1 MQHFQKRGA
10 PIAQTGK
17 NLFGFSIVLRVNR
30 GSPARSHG
38 SGRSSEGTSRIE
50 IRKLPFFCPTTSNR
64 AKFSAPPLLMAR
76 TGLPPESSA
85 ISGERFRAS
94 SAIFAVVPRTRTV
107 TARCS
112 PGFNGEESASRL
124 SPTNVMEAQETSRSR
139 CRAAGPGK
147 EARPAPLA
155 KTLARSLAAPRS
167 SLGWSQRLRRSPTQK
182 VQPDPSRK
190 PRAARM
196 KLRSKSTRPRWAR
209 ESRWPLAPYVPK
221 SNHKSRRDSA
231 APRKGPCLSHR
242 S

>member
-50 IRKLPFFCPTTSNR
+50 IRKLPFFYPTTSNR

-124 SPTNVMEAQETSRSR
+124 SPTNVMENGGDWGFAQETSPAALPGCRS
-139 CRAAGPGK
+139 GGGK
-147 EARPAPLA
+147 
-155 KTLARSLAAPRS
+155 T
-167 SLGWSQRLRRSPTQK
+167 T
-182 VQPDPSRK
+182 K
-190 PRAARM
+190 PRGGEPRTNACC
-196 KLRSKSTRPRWAR
+196 TPVRP
-209 ESRWPLAPYVPK
+209 L
-221 SNHKSRRDSA
+221 
-231 APRKGPCLSHR
+231 L
-242 S
+242 

>member
-30 GSPARSHG
+30 GTPARSHG

-50 IRKLPFFCPTTSNR
+50 IRKLPFICPTTSNR

-124 SPTNVMEAQETSRSR
+124 SPTNVMKNGGDWRFAQETSTVALPGCRSGEGSTTS
-139 CRAAGPGK
+139 AVGEDASTIAGCPAIVPWLESASPQKPHPKSSARSVK
-147 EARPAPLA
+147 EATRGADETSIEVDAASLGERIAVATRPVRPAI
-155 KTLARSLAAPRS
+155 
-167 SLGWSQRLRRSPTQK
+167 
-182 VQPDPSRK
+182 DP
-190 PRAARM
+190 
-196 KLRSKSTRPRWAR
+196 
-209 ESRWPLAPYVPK
+209 
-221 SNHKSRRDSA
+221 
-231 APRKGPCLSHR
+231 
-242 S
+242 

>member
-94 SAIFAVVPRTRTV
+94 SAIFPGVPR
-107 TARCS
+107 
-112 PGFNGEESASRL
+112 N
-124 SPTNVMEAQETSRSR
+124 
-139 CRAAGPGK
+139 
-147 EARPAPLA
+147 RPA
-155 KTLARSLAAPRS
+155 KARVSAGLHAEEAGCRVD
-167 SLGWSQRLRRSPTQK
+167 PTK
-182 VQPDPSRK
+182 AD
-190 PRAARM
+190 
-196 KLRSKSTRPRWAR
+196 
-209 ESRWPLAPYVPK
+209 
-221 SNHKSRRDSA
+221 
-231 APRKGPCLSHR
+231 
-242 S
+242 